1 MSPDQV
7 REVTEL
13 LQAWSGG
20 DQTAFNRLFPLVY
33 EELRRLARSH
43 LRRER
48 PGHALQTTARVHEVY
63 LRLTKAR
70 EVDWRNRVQFF
81 ALSGQVM
88 RHVLVDAARERQAA
102 KRGGHAA
109 HVSID
114 DADGVSVERGAD
126 LVALDDALHALGRL
140 IHGSP
145 RGGASLLR
153 RAGRRGNRRGSVR
166 LRRDGH
172 ARLENGQ
179 TVAASRAPSR
189 PLRWPRRAMKPER
202 WRQIEDI
209 FHSAAVRN
217 PAERSLFLD
226 TTCRGDAQLRQEVE
240 SLLDQESRVKTFLE
254 TPTFDVVALRCG
266 TRVGP
271 YEVIALIGAGGMGE
285 VYRARDSA

>member
-48 PGHALQTTARVHEVY
+48 PGHALQTTRGVLEVY

-126 LVALDDALHALGRL
+126 LVALDDALHALGK
-140 IHGSP
+140 IDP
-145 RGGASLLR
+145 RKVRVVELRYFAGLDVEETAEALSVSVETVMRDWKMAKLWLLR
-153 RAGRRGNRRGSVR
+153 E
-166 LRRDGH
+166 LRRD
-172 ARLENGQ
+172 LSL
-179 TVAASRAPSR
+179 AASGHETGTLAANRGDSSFGGGSEIPLSARCFWIR
-189 PLRWPRRAMKPER
+189 P
-202 WRQIEDI
+202 
-209 FHSAAVRN
+209 AAVT
-217 PAERSLFLD
+217 RSSGRKSSRCSIRQSSGSRHFWK
-226 TTCRGDAQLRQEVE
+226 RLR
-240 SLLDQESRVKTFLE
+240 LT
-254 TPTFDVVALRCG
+254 
-266 TRVGP
+266 
-271 YEVIALIGAGGMGE
+271 
-285 VYRARDSA
+285 